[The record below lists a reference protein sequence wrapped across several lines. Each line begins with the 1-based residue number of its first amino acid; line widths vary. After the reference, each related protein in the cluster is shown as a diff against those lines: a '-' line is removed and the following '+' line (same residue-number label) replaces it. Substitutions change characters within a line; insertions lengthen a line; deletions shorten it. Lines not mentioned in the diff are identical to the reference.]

1 MKYKYYV
8 VAVSTKSDDEREI
21 LKTNSKEEA
30 IKEAKEEDFTNRR
43 DGNDEKVE
51 IRMYEEDIESE
62 DCECFDYDT
71 SMELENNHDHKAWD
85 DLYQQY
91 LED

>member
-30 IKEAKEEDFTNRR
+30 IKSAKEEDFTNRK
-43 DGNDEKVE
+43 DGNKETVE
-51 IRMYEEDIESE
+51 IRMYDEDIEDE
-62 DCECFDYDT
+62 NCECFD
-71 SMELENNHDHKAWD
+71 
-85 DLYQQY
+85 
-91 LED
+91 

>member
-43 DGNDEKVE
+43 DGNDETVE
-51 IRMYEEDIESE
+51 IRMYEEDIFLFIYNYMPDRYKSHI
-62 DCECFDYDT
+62 Y
-71 SMELENNHDHKAWD
+71 KI
-85 DLYQQY
+85 
-91 LED
+91 